1 MTPRRGLDLE
11 IIVATAAGMADEHG
25 IEAVTLASLSQ
36 QLGIRPPSL
45 YNHVNGL
52 NGLRRHLAVAGLKQL
67 TEAIETAINKVNASL
82 GGNGGEDETMRE
94 IARAY
99 IAFARRHPGL
109 YELTLRSPQ
118 ERDDEFESESNK
130 VIGMLLEALAPY
142 RLEENVAIHMIRG
155 FRSYLHGFATLEQR
169 GGFGMPLDVDESIEL
184 TIQAFLIGLKGLGEG
199 RLSQ

>member
-11 IIVATAAGMADEHG
+11 VIIATAAGMADEHG

-67 TEAIETAINKVNASL
+67 AEAIEAAMNKGRAIKS
-82 GGNGGEDETMRE
+82 GEDETMRE

-118 ERDDEFESESNK
+118 ERDDEYEYESNRL
-130 VIGMLLEALAPY
+130 VGMLLEALAPY
-142 RLEENVAIHMIRG
+142 RLEKNAAIHMIRG
-155 FRSYLHGFATLEQR
+155 FRSYLHGFASLEQR
-169 GGFGMPLDVDESIEL
+169 GGFGMPLDVDESMEL
-184 TIQAFLIGLKGLGEG
+184 TIQAFLLGLKGVGKG
-199 RLSQ
+199 QLSQ